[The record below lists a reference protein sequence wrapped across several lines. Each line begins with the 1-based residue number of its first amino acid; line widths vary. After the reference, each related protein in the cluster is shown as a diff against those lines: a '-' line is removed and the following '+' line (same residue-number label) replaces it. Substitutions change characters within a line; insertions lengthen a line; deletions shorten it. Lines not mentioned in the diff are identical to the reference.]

1 MSLLIKALATAEKD
15 KQAELK
21 KRRAAESVTDV
32 ASPLALEP
40 ILAKDAG
47 VLGETVLALAA
58 DEISAAEK
66 SELSLA
72 ADESDDGN
80 LSLLEESGLA
90 TSQPAPDKY
99 VKSNPVDN
107 KPASKVTSKTEE
119 TKSKNKADAF
129 NAAAVASVAN
139 VKLQSE
145 LAKDSSQKVAANVLV
160 ANQSV
165 KNPSSK
171 SALIVLG
178 IAGALMIW
186 LGLQGYQ
193 YIRSLTAPEVVIVKP
208 APLAPQITDTT
219 VVANSAEPEVLLP
232 GEQVVT
238 SDQDA
243 TAAVAQ
249 GQAKNTE
256 ENTKAETAN
265 SASPSVSEASFLAN
279 DGVLVAEGDAVKKS
293 SKKPLKSSRDVT
305 AEYGD
310 AQYQNPD
317 NAAKRAPLKLIS
329 RTPAAGV
336 DPTLLAAY
344 QAFSRGDDAA
354 AQQQYRQV
362 LQNDVRNIDALL
374 GMAAIAQRQGRDADA
389 NGWYQKVLEI
399 EPRNAIAQS
408 AIANAQMNANLA
420 SSNSAGTDLVGTESR
435 IKNMLAQ
442 HPEAANLHAA
452 LGNLFAA
459 QNQWPLAQD
468 AYFNASRF
476 APNSADYAFNLAVSL
491 DQLGKSGLALA
502 QYQRALDLL
511 NSSGASSPD
520 RAQLEARI
528 NALR

>member
-21 KRRAAESVTDV
+21 KKQAAESATDV
-32 ASPLALEP
+32 SSPLALES
-40 ILAKDAG
+40 LSAT
-47 VLGETVLALAA
+47 GE
-58 DEISAAEK
+58 SGSAEK
-66 SELSLA
+66 SELNPAS
-72 ADESDDGN
+72 DEPYGGN
-80 LSLLEESGLA
+80 LSLLDESGLA
-90 TSQPAPDKY
+90 APEVAVDKY
-99 VKSNPVDN
+99 AKSNSAVN
-107 KPASKVTSKTEE
+107 KPSSKVTAKPEE
-119 TKSKNKADAF
+119 AKSKNKTDDF
-129 NAAAVASVAN
+129 NAAAVASIAN

-145 LAKDSSQKVAANVLV
+145 LAKDSSQKVAANVFV
-160 ANQSV
+160 ANQSI

-171 SALIVLG
+171 TALILLG

-193 YIRSLTAPEVVIVKP
+193 YIRKLTAPEAVIVRP
-208 APLAPQITDTT
+208 APLALQITDTA
-219 VVANSAEPEVLLP
+219 VVANPAEPEVLLP
-232 GEQVVT
+232 GEQAAT

-243 TAAVAQ
+243 AVAAAQ

-256 ENTKAETAN
+256 VTAKAEAAN
-265 SASPSVSEASFLAN
+265 SASPPDTEVPFLAS
-279 DGVLVAEGDAVKKS
+279 DGVLAAAGDVAKKASKKS
-293 SKKPLKSSRDVT
+293 LMGGRDVT

-317 NAAKRAPLKLIS
+317 NTAKRAPLKLIS

-344 QAFSRGDDAA
+344 QAYSRGDDAA

-362 LQNDVRNIDALL
+362 LQGDVRNVDALL

-399 EPRNAIAQS
+399 EPRNVTAQS

-420 SSNSAGTDLVGTESR
+420 GLNSAGTDLVGTESR

-459 QNQWPLAQD
+459 QNQWASAQE

-511 NSSGASSPD
+511 NSSGGSSPD
-520 RAQLEARI
+520 RVQLEARI